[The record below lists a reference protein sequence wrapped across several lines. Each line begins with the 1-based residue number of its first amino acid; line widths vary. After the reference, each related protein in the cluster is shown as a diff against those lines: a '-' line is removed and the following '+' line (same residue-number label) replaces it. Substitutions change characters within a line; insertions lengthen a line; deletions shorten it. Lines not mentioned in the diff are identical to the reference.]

1 MLASG
6 IAQSGQNLA
15 LSRLAIEAI
24 GGTVFC
30 PLARHII
37 LCLVLVQPR
46 LRSDMAER
54 NVDMEVEHQHK
65 QHKQTKRC
73 FNT

>member
-1 MLASG
+1 M
-6 IAQSGQNLA
+6 
-15 LSRLAIEAI
+15 
-24 GGTVFC
+24 FC

-54 NVDMEVEHQHK
+54 NVDLDVEHQHK